1 MSRKQSTQLRCVD
14 LIRRVI
20 MKQLSKGQPSLERA
34 ADALG
39 WSARTLQRHLA
50 EGGTSFSH
58 LLDEV
63 RLLNARELIRRQ
75 EKISDV
81 AARLGYADAGSFTR
95 AFERWTGMS
104 PRQYR
109 KSVSS
114 SSKPAKGSPKNM
126 IT

>member
-1 MSRKQSTQLRCVD
+1 MPRKQSTESRDVD

-20 MKQLSKGQPSLERA
+20 MKQLAKGRPSLERA

-50 EGGTSFSH
+50 EEDTSFSH

-63 RLLNARELIRRQ
+63 RLLNARELIRHQ

-109 KSVSS
+109 NTVSC
-114 SSKPAKGSPKNM
+114 SSKPG
-126 IT
+126 TG